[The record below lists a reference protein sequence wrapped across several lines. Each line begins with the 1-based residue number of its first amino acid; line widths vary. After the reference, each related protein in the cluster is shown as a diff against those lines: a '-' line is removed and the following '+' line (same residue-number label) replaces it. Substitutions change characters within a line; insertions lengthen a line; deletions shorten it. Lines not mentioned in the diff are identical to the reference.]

1 MTLLLDGD
9 WLLYLGCSANERD
22 VRWTDTIHTLHLDQG
37 DVINTVCTMIED
49 YRAIAD
55 DSDVLVCLSS
65 YPTFRHV
72 EFPDYKA
79 NRIGKRK
86 PLGLSDMRK
95 WIADAYPTVVKPMLE
110 ADDCMGLLATDG
122 SVPDPI
128 IVSIDK
134 DMRTVP
140 CKLLVNEQ
148 IEEVTSLDA
157 DRAWMAQTL
166 TGDSTDGYKGVK
178 GVGPVTA
185 NKILKD
191 KTTVQEMW
199 PAVVGAYMKAGLLA
213 ADAIR
218 TARLARILRA
228 GDYCEQSKQVKLWV
242 PPAAVPA

>member
-1 MTLLLDGD
+1 MGFDFQGELAPDAKGRMRRRSS
-9 WLLYLGCSANERD
+9 SALSGRSAD
-22 VRWTDTIHTLHLDQG
+22 FRWFLAEVFARFWEQ
-37 DVINTVCTMIED
+37 
-49 YRAIAD
+49 
-55 DSDVLVCLSS
+55 
-65 YPTFRHV
+65 
-72 EFPDYKA
+72 
-79 NRIGKRK
+79 K
-86 PLGLSDMRK
+86 P
-95 WIADAYPTVVKPMLE
+95 ALE

>member
-1 MTLLLDGD
+1 MTLLCDGD
-9 WLLYLGCSANERD
+9 WLNYVGCTANEQD
-22 VRWTDTIHTLHLDQG
+22 IRWTETVHTLHLDEG
-37 DVINTVCTMIED
+37 DVKNTIVTMLD
-49 YRAIAD
+49 GYRAIAD
-55 DSDVLVCLSS
+55 DDDVMICFSS
-65 YPTFRHV
+65 YPTFRHE
-72 EFPDYKA
+72 EFPDYKS
-79 NRIGKRK
+79 NRLGKRK
-86 PLGLSDMRK
+86 PLGLSAMRQ
-95 WIADAYPTVVKPMLE
+95 WMTDHYPTVVKPMLE

-122 SVPDPI
+122 SVPDPV